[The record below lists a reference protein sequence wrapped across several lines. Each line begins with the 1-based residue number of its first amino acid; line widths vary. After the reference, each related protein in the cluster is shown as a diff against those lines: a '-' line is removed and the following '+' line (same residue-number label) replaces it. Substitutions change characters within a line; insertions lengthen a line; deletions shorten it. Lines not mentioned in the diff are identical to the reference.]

1 MLSLF
6 AATAATAART
16 LVSPHR
22 ALVVVFGLGL
32 VACSSSSASNA
43 GGDGGAGLDG
53 GVGEGGGS
61 SHAGDPPACTGAG
74 GDGSIPP
81 LRADHAGALDPAGT
95 RFVIFG
101 GDTATPGCPSPT
113 SHTFDGATWSLDVG
127 CGAWTKVTPAASPPA
142 RARHAMVTDA
152 AGKRALL
159 FGGRTSATGVG
170 PYSLFSDVWAFDFD
184 ASVWSQVQTSGQGPS
199 ARANAAAVVD
209 AGVDPGGASGGQMIV
224 FGGNTSTSG
233 LSFSP
238 QNDTFAMDLATGAW
252 RAIAT
257 AGPKPPARQFHALAI
272 DPGARAVY
280 LYSGG
285 DANALQGPF
294 LADVWKLDLA
304 SETWSQIAT
313 TGDDP
318 KGRIKHAL
326 AFDTV
331 SKRLVT
337 FGGHDDGNAGDLGNQ
352 NAVYALDVTTTPA
365 KWSRVGRGDTL
376 KNASAQQCSFP
387 ADFTTIDKASPERRS
402 AFAWAP
408 RRDGRALVIHG
419 GDSDCGL
426 LGDAWWWAD
435 GTEGW
440 TAQKAATAG
449 LSCLRV
455 QTTCSGLCG

>member
-1 MLSLF
+1 MQLPRVR
-6 AATAATAART
+6 ATFFSASPRTPRT
-16 LVSPHR
+16 LAGILTCFV
-22 ALVVVFGLGL
+22 L
-32 VACSSSSASNA
+32 VACGSTSASNGA
-43 GGDGGAGLDG
+43 GDGGAPLDGGGGDGG
-53 GVGEGGGS
+53 GS
-61 SHAGDPPACTGAG
+61 SRAGDPPACTGAA

-81 LRADHAGALDPAGT
+81 LRADHAGALDPTGA

-101 GDTATPGCPSPT
+101 GDTATPGCPSAT
-113 SHTFDGATWSLDVG
+113 SHTFDAATWSLDVG
-127 CGAWTKVTPAASPPA
+127 CGAWTKVISPASPPA
-142 RARHAMVTDA
+142 RARHVMATDV

-170 PYSLFSDVWAFDFD
+170 PYSLFNDVWAFDFD
-184 ASVWSQVQTSGQGPS
+184 ANAWSQVTTSGAAPS

-209 AGVDPGGASGGQMIV
+209 AGKHQLIV

-233 LSFSP
+233 LTFTPES
-238 QNDTFAMDLATGAW
+238 DTYAMDLASGAW

-257 AGPKPPARQFHALAI
+257 SGTKPPAREFHAMAI
-272 DPGARAVY
+272 DPDGRVAY
-280 LYSGG
+280 LFSGG
-285 DANALQGPF
+285 DANAFQGPF

-304 SETWSQIAT
+304 SETWSQVAT
-313 TGDDP
+313 SGDDP

-326 AFDTV
+326 AFDTI

-337 FGGHDDGNAGDLGNQ
+337 FGGHDDGNAGDVGNQ
-352 NAVYALDVTTTPA
+352 NALYALDVTVTPA
-365 KWSRVGRGDTL
+365 KWSRVGHGDTL

-408 RRDGRALVIHG
+408 RADGRAFVIHG

-440 TAQKAATAG
+440 TTTKASAAG

-455 QTTCSGLCG
+455 KTSCSGLCG